1 MLTSRPATRGEA
13 QSVIGL
19 IPADQLGVTMVH
31 EHLLHDAGCLYAEP
45 SGGSA
50 RGRAR
55 ERMTLRNLAWV
66 RRNGMPSWSATR
78 RASCRS
84 WT

>member
-13 QSVIGL
+13 QSVSGP
-19 IPADQLGVTMVH
+19 IPADRLGVTMVH

-55 ERMTLRNLAWV
+55 ERMTLQNLAWV
-66 RRNGMPSWSATR
+66 RRNCMPSWSATR